1 MTESRASDHDA
12 ESGDGAGGRE
22 VRQAVRRAVRQ
33 ALTDLPEDALVLVA
47 CSGGADS
54 LALVRAATAERK
66 RAGAIVID
74 HGLQEDSREVANTAA
89 HRCREFGADPVEIIT
104 VTVAQGAKS
113 GGPEAAAR
121 TARRAA
127 LSEAAQRHGAA
138 AILLGHTR
146 DDQAETVLLRL
157 ARGSGARSLSAMS
170 VRDGL
175 WRRPVLNLSRSVVRD
190 SVADVVTW
198 ADPHNEDDRFARTRV
213 RHDALP
219 ALVAALGPDVIDG
232 LARSAQ
238 LLRDDADAL
247 DLLTH
252 DAWRGYAIVDPGG
265 TSIEFMVADL
275 LTVPRAVR
283 SRLLRRA
290 AIEVGSSPAAL
301 THAHVSCMLAFLEQ
315 WHGQGHADLPGRV
328 RVDRRCGRLRVFIA
342 EEDRETLRA
351 Q

>member
-1 MTESRASDHDA
+1 MTDTPV
-12 ESGDGAGGRE
+12 SGPGNDSSGHH
-22 VRQAVRRAVRQ
+22 VRLAVRQ
-33 ALTDLPEDALVLVA
+33 ALADLPEDSLVLVA

-54 LALVRAATAERK
+54 LALVRAATAERL

-74 HGLQEDSREVANTAA
+74 HGLQADSQEVAAVAA
-89 HRCREFGADPVEIIT
+89 LRCQEFGADPVEVMT

-127 LSEAAQRHGAA
+127 LKEAAQRYEAA

-157 ARGSGARSLSAMS
+157 ARGSGARSLSGMS
-170 VRDGL
+170 ARDGL
-175 WRRPVLNLSRSVVRD
+175 WRRPLLNIARSVVRD
-190 SVADVVTW
+190 SVADIATW
-198 ADPHNEDDRFARTRV
+198 ADPHNEDERFARSRV

-219 ALVAALGPDVIDG
+219 ALVQALGPDVVDG
-232 LARSAQ
+232 LARSAM

-247 DLLTH
+247 DQLTD
-252 DAWRGYAIVDPGG
+252 DAWRRCAIIDPGG
-265 TSIEFMVADL
+265 SLIEFMVEDL
-275 LTVPRAVR
+275 RVVPRAVR

-301 THAHVSCMLAFLEQ
+301 THAHVTCMLAFIEQ

-328 RVDRRCGRLRVFIA
+328 RADRGYGRLRVFIA

>member
-1 MTESRASDHDA
+1 MTETRVPDSGS
-12 ESGDGAGGRE
+12 ESSSHQ
-22 VRQAVRRAVRQ
+22 VRLAVRQ
-33 ALTDLPEDALVLVA
+33 ALADLAGDSLVLVA

-54 LALVRAATAERK
+54 LALVRAATAERP

-74 HGLQEDSREVANTAA
+74 HGLQVDSREVAAEAA
-89 HRCREFGADPVEIIT
+89 LRCKEFGADPVE
-104 VTVAQGAKS
+104 VVGVFVAQGAKS

-127 LSEAAQRHGAA
+127 LEEAALRHGAA

-170 VRDGL
+170 TRDGL
-175 WRRPVLNLSRSVVRD
+175 WRRPLLNIARSVVRD
-190 SVADVVTW
+190 SVADVATW
-198 ADPHNEDDRFARTRV
+198 ADPHNEDARFARSRV

-219 ALVAALGPDVIDG
+219 ALVQALGPEVIDG
-232 LARSAQ
+232 LARSAM

-247 DLLTH
+247 DQLTD
-252 DAWRGYAIVDPGG
+252 DAWRRCAIIDPGG
-265 TSIEFMVADL
+265 SSIEFMVEDL
-275 LTVPRAVR
+275 RVVPRAVR

-301 THAHVSCMLAFLEQ
+301 THAHVACMLAFIEQ

-328 RVDRRCGRLRVFIA
+328 RADRRYGRLRVFIA